1 MQGLK
6 YLKLTFGSMLSE
18 AVAQRGSIKKAVLK
32 KFVKIRKIHRKTPV
46 SESLFKNICDS
57 YLCVLHDYN
66 LLND

>member
-1 MQGLK
+1 
-6 YLKLTFGSMLSE
+6 MLSE